1 MRILIT
7 GTATAVGLALA
18 ATAAQAQTSW
28 DMPTPYPDAT
38 FHTQNV
44 IQFAEDVAEMSGG
57 DLAITVHSAGSL
69 FKHPEIKRAVQT
81 GQVQIGEM
89 LISLLSNEDP
99 VFAVD
104 TIPFLADSY
113 EDAEALWQ
121 ASRGAVEEKLAE
133 DGLTLLYAV
142 PWPSQGLYVNKE
154 VESVADMQGVP
165 FRAYNASTSRL
176 AELMG
181 AVPTQVEV
189 PEIPQAFSTG
199 IVEAMIT
206 SPSTGANS
214 AAWDYVSH
222 FYDTQAWLPK
232 NMVVVNADA
241 FEALSEETR
250 QAVLDAAAEAETRG
264 WQMSMEEAE
273 AKKQELADNGMVVAD
288 PSEQLAADLAE
299 IGATM
304 TKEWID
310 EAGEEGQA
318 ILDAYQPQ

>member
-1 MRILIT
+1 MR
-7 GTATAVGLALA
+7 
-18 ATAAQAQTSW
+18 
-28 DMPTPYPDAT
+28 
-38 FHTQNV
+38 
-44 IQFAEDVAEMSGG
+44 
-57 DLAITVHSAGSL
+57 
-69 FKHPEIKRAVQT
+69 K
-81 GQVQIGEM
+81 
-89 LISLLSNEDP
+89 
-99 VFAVD
+99 
-104 TIPFLADSY
+104 
-113 EDAEALWQ
+113 ALWE
-121 ASRGAVEEKLAE
+121 ASRRAVEERLAE

-142 PWPSQGLYVNKE
+142 PWPAQGLYVNQE
-154 VESVADMQGVP
+154 VDDVSDMAGVP
-165 FRAYNASTSRL
+165 FRAYNATTSRL

-232 NMVVVNADA
+232 NMVMVNTEA
-241 FEALSEETR
+241 FEGLSEETR
-250 QAVLDAAAEAETRG
+250 QAVLDAAAAAETRG

-288 PSEQLAADLAE
+288 PSEQLTTDLAE

-310 EAGEEGQA
+310 EAGEDGQA